1 MQKHAPPR
9 LCANCTYRR
18 TLAVRQNLNQNFKI
32 SGLCQ
37 RTRKSFAAHPCN
49 HRFAAKHLLQAT
61 RLALYK
67 VSFANNFSQ
76 NQGNKI
82 NCILIKQE
90 KTLSSCLGLT
100 IRKRFKMLL
109 INGSA
114 ATLTIQVRVFKI
126 AKTIGISNGKSDPE
140 SSDLGK

>member
-1 MQKHAPPR
+1 
-9 LCANCTYRR
+9 
-18 TLAVRQNLNQNFKI
+18 
-32 SGLCQ
+32 
-37 RTRKSFAAHPCN
+37 
-49 HRFAAKHLLQAT
+49 LLQAT